1 MLLILI
7 DQVDTKRLR
16 WRNELMLTLDSRV
29 ELTCTENEQIALAT
43 ILRIQGNRV
52 DVALDQGG
60 GDIIISMVMQKPGLY
75 VGSRSGLEFTMR
87 T

>member
-1 MLLILI
+1 
-7 DQVDTKRLR
+7 
-16 WRNELMLTLDSRV
+16 MLTLDARV
-29 ELTCTENEQIALAT
+29 QLTCTETDQVAPAT

-52 DVALDQGG
+52 DVVLDQGG
-60 GDIIISMVMQKPGLY
+60 GDIMISMVMQKQGLY

>member
-1 MLLILI
+1 MAPAKIVRIL
-7 DQVDTKRLR
+7 
-16 WRNELMLTLDSRV
+16 
-29 ELTCTENEQIALAT
+29 
-43 ILRIQGNRV
+43 GNRV
-52 DVALDQGG
+52 DVVLDQGG

>member
-1 MLLILI
+1 
-7 DQVDTKRLR
+7 
-16 WRNELMLTLDSRV
+16 MLTLDARV
-29 ELTCTENEQIALAT
+29 QLTCTETDQVAQAMIV
-43 ILRIQGNRV
+43 RIQGNRV
-52 DVALDQGG
+52 DVVLDQGG

>member
-1 MLLILI
+1 M
-7 DQVDTKRLR
+7 
-16 WRNELMLTLDSRV
+16 LMLDARV
-29 ELTCTENEQIALAT
+29 RLTCTETDQVAPAT

-52 DVALDQGG
+52 DVVLDKGG

>member
-1 MLLILI
+1 
-7 DQVDTKRLR
+7 
-16 WRNELMLTLDSRV
+16 MLTLDARV
-29 ELTCTENEQIALAT
+29 QVTCTETDQVAPAT
-43 ILRIQGNRV
+43 IVRIQSNRV
-52 DVALDQGG
+52 DLLLDQGG

>member
-1 MLLILI
+1 MEI
-7 DQVDTKRLR
+7 
-16 WRNELMLTLDSRV
+16 MLTLDARV
-29 ELTCTENEQIALAT
+29 QVTCTETDQVAPAT
-43 ILRIQGNRV
+43 IARIQGSRV
-52 DVALDQGG
+52 DVVLDQGG

>member
-1 MLLILI
+1 
-7 DQVDTKRLR
+7 
-16 WRNELMLTLDSRV
+16 MLTLDARV
-29 ELTCTENEQIALAT
+29 QVTCTETDHVAPAT
-43 ILRIQGNRV
+43 IARIQGNRV
-52 DVALDQGG
+52 DVVLDQGG